1 MGTRLKL
8 VISNVPAEFFFGSHD
23 VFLFQ
28 TKKNQDQRCC
38 SRVQTGTDRQPQRD
52 RYNKNGRGKDAKTR
66 PEKLTIL
73 ESIPPTFLLS
83 HQASKARNF
92 RFRIHSIQY
101 RKSWSL
107 WKKANSGI
115 CFYIRNGMFP

>member
-8 VISNVPAEFFFGSHD
+8 VGSTVPGEFFFGSHN

-38 SRVQTGTDRQPQRD
+38 SRVQACTDRQSQRD
-52 RYNKNGRGKDAKTR
+52 RYNKNGRGKDAKTW
-66 PEKLTIL
+66 PEKLTIRK
-73 ESIPPTFLLS
+73 STPPTFLLS

-107 WKKANSGI
+107 WKTANSGI
-115 CFYIRNGMFP
+115 CFYIRNEMFP